1 MKPIQKIA
9 AFSLACVL
17 LLTMCAV
24 TVLATDTKT
33 VQLLCY
39 NVAGLPSISGL
50 MGMENTNVPDN
61 QRQLGKLLNAGNY
74 DIIAV
79 QEDFGYHRC
88 LSAGLTNYPFKTY
101 HSGGIPGGD
110 GMNIFSIFPI
120 YNTKRVP
127 WEKASGVFNDGDELT
142 PKGILYSV
150 LDLGD
155 GIYVDLYVI
164 HADAFGDA
172 GSVAA
177 RNDNYRQLAAMIQKR
192 SSGRPII
199 ITGDFNTSSHL
210 TDGTVFTDYMITTA
224 GFHDAWTELYNER
237 KYSDYS
243 IPAAQYGT
251 SYEDY
256 WGIWDSVEKV
266 LYRNGEGITV
276 EARDFSYVDF
286 VNADGVSISDH
297 KAASAELTFT
307 KTGAFTENTASFR
320 VSHGDYHNS
329 LLFKVLI
336 ILKDLRIVLAHLN
349 DLPGLV

>member
-9 AFSLACVL
+9 AFSLACIL

-24 TVLATDTKT
+24 TVLATGTKT
-33 VQLLCY
+33 VRLLCY

-61 QRQLGKLLNAGNY
+61 QRQLGKLLNAENY

-79 QEDFGYHRC
+79 QEDFGYHAL
-88 LSAGLTNYPFKTY
+88 LSAGLTNYPYKTC

-110 GMNIFSIFPI
+110 GMNIFSQFPI
-120 YNTKRVP
+120 YNTRRVP
-127 WEKASGVFNDGDELT
+127 WEMASGVFDDGDELT

-164 HADAFGDA
+164 HADAFDDA
-172 GSVAA
+172 GSVTA
-177 RNDNYRQLAAMIQKR
+177 RNDNYRQLAALIQAR
-192 SSGRPII
+192 SSPRPVI

-210 TDGTVFTDYMITTA
+210 AHGAAFTEYLIENA
-224 GFHDAWTELYNER
+224 GFHDAWTELNNGGN
-237 KYSDYS
+237 YSDYS
-243 IPAAQYGT
+243 VPGAKYGT
-251 SYEDY
+251 RYEDY

-266 LYRNGEGITV
+266 LYRNGEGVTV
-276 EARDFSYVDF
+276 EANDFSYVDF

-297 KAASAELTFT
+297 KAASTELTFT
-307 KTGAFTENTASFR
+307 KTDAFSENTASFR

-336 ILKDLRIVLAHLN
+336 ILKDLRIVLAHLD
-349 DLPGLV
+349 DLSI